1 MANYMKP
8 KRKSF
13 VAGVI
18 SFIGSLV
25 FVWGLYH
32 ILRAVYTLVTTDDSA
47 IGEFILGILIVL
59 LCFVIQYSAI
69 LYDKYR
75 EHRKWKK
82 RLKNAGI
89 EEELPTN
96 EELCWQAYR
105 SNPTPFGLKY
115 IEDKNPKAAEDIRA
129 YLAENPTNFMEKLM
143 SRGAESEAVKVAVKE
158 EPEEPEE
165 PENSEEPQIVIETE
179 QRWEEGETIIK

>member
-8 KRKSF
+8 KRRSF

-32 ILRAVYTLVTTDDSA
+32 ILSAVYIIVTTDEKA
-47 IGEFILGILIVL
+47 TGKIILGILIVI
-59 LCFVIQYSAI
+59 LCFAIQYMAH

-89 EEELPTN
+89 EDELAAN
-96 EELCWQAYR
+96 YELCWQAYR

-115 IEDKNPKAAEDIRA
+115 IEEKNPKAAEDIRA
-129 YLAENPTNFMEKLM
+129 YLAENPSNFFEKLM
-143 SRGAESEAVKVAVKE
+143 SRNVHTEAVKVFPKE
-158 EPEEPEE
+158 EPE
-165 PENSEEPQIVIETE
+165 QQKTVIETE
-179 QRWEEGETIIK
+179 QNWADGETIIR